1 MHAGAPSAAPS
12 NLAVQLLATEEN
24 EVLMIILLT
33 WSQEN
38 SSCVVVYHVEVT
50 ATNSVTNMDT
60 TSQHITLTL
69 QIGVEYSFRVR
80 GADSSNRLGKWS
92 DSYHFSSKPCMHVKI
107 IMHACELCN
116 CTNSC
121 TDKREK

>member
-1 MHAGAPSAAPS
+1 MHAGAPLAPS
-12 NLAVQLLATEEN
+12 NLAVNLLPTKGNDN
-24 EVLMIILLT
+24 EVLILLT

-38 SSCVVVYHVEVT
+38 SRCVMVYHVEVT

-80 GADSSNRLGKWS
+80 GADSINRLGEWS
-92 DSYHFSSKPCMHVKI
+92 GSLVYTYQLPTGQ
-107 IMHACELCN
+107 E
-116 CTNSC
+116 
-121 TDKREK
+121 